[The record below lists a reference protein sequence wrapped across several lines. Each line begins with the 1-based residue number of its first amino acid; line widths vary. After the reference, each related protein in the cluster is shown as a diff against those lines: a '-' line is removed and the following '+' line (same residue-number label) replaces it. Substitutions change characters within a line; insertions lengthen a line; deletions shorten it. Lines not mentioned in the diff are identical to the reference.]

1 MGIVFF
7 IIIFFILVVVH
18 EAGHFIV
25 GRACGIGVRE
35 FFVGMGPKLLHF
47 EKNSITYSL
56 RLFPIGGACVFE
68 GEDGIYDDD
77 DTREKNGLP
86 FPEAKVGARIAT
98 VLAGPVF
105 NFILAFLFSLIIV
118 GTVGSDPAI
127 VGDLVEDGAAKEAGI
142 EVGDRVIKIGKSKVN
157 LFREISL
164 EAMLTDGTPVKFEI
178 ERNGERQVITVLP
191 KYSEKDGRYYFGIM
205 STGKYEKFNAPGVV
219 KYSVYE
225 VRYWINMVFKSLK
238 MIFTGKAGVKD
249 LSGPVGMANTV
260 GTIYKESKPDGAFY
274 VFINMVN
281 FTVLLSANLGVMNL
295 IPFPALD
302 GGRIF
307 ILLIE
312 VIRRKPIPPEK
323 EGVFH
328 MIGFALL
335 ILLMA
340 VVMYQDILRIITG

>member
-105 NFILAFLFSLIIV
+105 NFILESILIICI
-118 GTVGSDPAI
+118 SK
-127 VGDLVEDGAAKEAGI
+127 LCSCLAAKVTA
-142 EVGDRVIKIGKSKVN
+142 
-157 LFREISL
+157 
-164 EAMLTDGTPVKFEI
+164 
-178 ERNGERQVITVLP
+178 
-191 KYSEKDGRYYFGIM
+191 
-205 STGKYEKFNAPGVV
+205 
-219 KYSVYE
+219 
-225 VRYWINMVFKSLK
+225 
-238 MIFTGKAGVKD
+238 
-249 LSGPVGMANTV
+249 
-260 GTIYKESKPDGAFY
+260 
-274 VFINMVN
+274 
-281 FTVLLSANLGVMNL
+281 
-295 IPFPALD
+295 
-302 GGRIF
+302 
-307 ILLIE
+307 
-312 VIRRKPIPPEK
+312 
-323 EGVFH
+323 
-328 MIGFALL
+328 
-335 ILLMA
+335 
-340 VVMYQDILRIITG
+340 